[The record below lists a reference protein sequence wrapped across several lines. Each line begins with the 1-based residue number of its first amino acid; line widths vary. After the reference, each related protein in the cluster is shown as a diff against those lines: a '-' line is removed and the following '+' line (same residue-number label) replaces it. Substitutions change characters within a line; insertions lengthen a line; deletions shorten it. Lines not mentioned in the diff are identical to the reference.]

1 MLNGNIYSDKTG
13 FIGGCISKIDN
24 KIVIFGDLTKID
36 FQNKIRNFIQERN
49 LEIIEF
55 KGLDVIDY
63 GGIIETE

>member
-1 MLNGNIYSDKTG
+1 MG

-36 FQNKIRNFIQERN
+36 YQNKIRNFIQERN